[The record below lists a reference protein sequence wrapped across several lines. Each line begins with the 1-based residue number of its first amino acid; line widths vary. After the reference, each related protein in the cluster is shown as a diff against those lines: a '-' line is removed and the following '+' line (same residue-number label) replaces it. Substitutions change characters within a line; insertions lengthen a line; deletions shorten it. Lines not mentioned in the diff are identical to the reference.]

1 MAVSSENMSYLQLR
15 SLETTIAVLNSK
27 RPRTLTE
34 EQKQDILVAYY
45 LLQAED
51 AKELLENPK

>member
-1 MAVSSENMSYLQLR
+1 MAVSSENMSSLQLR